1 MSAIAY
7 IVRAGFVF
15 TDASG
20 ATPRT
25 YAAGE
30 TVLLDAAVG
39 DCAHQL
45 ERTAPAALSAPAI
58 HSQPKRA
65 RATPEQ
71 AEPVRSPSSLQGLLP

>member
-1 MSAIAY
+1 MSAVAY
-7 IVRAGFVF
+7 IVRAGFVY

-39 DCAHQL
+39 DGAHQL
-45 ERTAPAALSAPAI
+45 ERAAPPAIPAHAAPA
-58 HSQPKRA
+58 KRA
-65 RATPEQ
+65 RTVSEQ
-71 AEPVRSPSSLQGLLP
+71 ADAQPAPPSLQGLLP

>member
-45 ERTAPAALSAPAI
+45 ERAAPPAIPAPAAA
-58 HSQPKRA
+58 PKRA
-65 RATPEQ
+65 RTASEQ
-71 AEPVRSPSSLQGLLP
+71 ADAQLSPPSLQGLLP